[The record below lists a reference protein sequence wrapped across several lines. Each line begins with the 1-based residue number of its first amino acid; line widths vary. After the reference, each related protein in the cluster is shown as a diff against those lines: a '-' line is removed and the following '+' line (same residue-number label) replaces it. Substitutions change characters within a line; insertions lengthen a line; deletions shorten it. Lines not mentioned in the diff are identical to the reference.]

1 MGEKCSETET
11 TCFFDDV
18 ETCTVRT
25 IIAVPS
31 ETDASYESYMTLRQS
46 ETLLDVG
53 DKRYSCT
60 YNDELD
66 DGYLDTKT
74 NEFSELYGVDAEFTL
89 WPIPETT
96 ESGTTDGGATD
107 GGATDGGATD
117 GGATDGGATD
127 GGATD
132 GGSTDSGA
140 TDSGSTDAGSEE
152 AGTDTGSEETGTT
165 DAGSTEEEEIE
176 EDNATKLALAAS
188 ATIAMATLF

>member
-1 MGEKCSETET
+1 MGETCSETET
-11 TCFFDDV
+11 TCVFDDV

-31 ETDASYESYMTLRQS
+31 ETDASYESYMTLKQKQ
-46 ETLLDVG
+46 TLLDVG

-60 YNDELD
+60 PNDELD
-66 DGYLDTKT
+66 AGYLE
-74 NEFSELYGVDAEFTL
+74 NETSDFSTYYGVDAEFTL

-96 ESGTTDGGATD
+96 DGGTTDGGATDGGATDGGATD

-140 TDSGSTDAGSEE
+140 TDSGSTDAGSE
-152 AGTDTGSEETGTT
+152 
-165 DAGSTEEEEIE
+165 
-176 EDNATKLALAAS
+176 
-188 ATIAMATLF
+188 